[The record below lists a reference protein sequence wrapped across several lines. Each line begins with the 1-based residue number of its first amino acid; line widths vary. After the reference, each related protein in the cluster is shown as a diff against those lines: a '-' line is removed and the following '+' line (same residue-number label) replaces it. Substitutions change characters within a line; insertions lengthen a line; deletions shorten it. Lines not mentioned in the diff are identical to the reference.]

1 MSITDDFG
9 SSIPGA
15 EPGIPT
21 NIKGKSFCEIGRI
34 CGVTDNAVRRW
45 CKRLGIYNLN
55 QYSQKRSKKSV
66 WFEEGLG
73 VLAQSIRVPRLHRGG
88 RGFESLNKHQNK
100 FC

>member
-15 EPGIPT
+15 EPGTPT

-55 QYSQKRSKKSV
+55 
-66 WFEEGLG
+66 
-73 VLAQSIRVPRLHRGG
+73 
-88 RGFESLNKHQNK
+88 
-100 FC
+100 